1 MRLFILLLSVFL
13 TGCASMGN
21 TPTLSSWPLQQQRA
35 QALQTWTLKGQVGI
49 HTQTQGSSFSVL
61 WQQLPR
67 QSTLHFFG
75 PLGLGNALL
84 EQTPQNLTLSIGN
97 KRFTAQN
104 PETLLQEQL
113 GWPLPVTNLYF
124 WIRGIPAPNAQASW
138 QIDAQRQVLLSL
150 SQQGWY
156 IQYLHYQT
164 VKGLLLPDK
173 IYLARDN
180 LQAKIIIRQWTLD

>member
-1 MRLFILLLSVFL
+1 MRLFLLLLSIFL
-13 TGCASMGN
+13 SGCASISTG
-21 TPTLSSWPLQQQRA
+21 PLPSSWNLQQQNA

-49 HTQTQGSSFSVL
+49 HTQTQGSSFSFL
-61 WQQLPR
+61 WQQLPK
-67 QSTLHFFG
+67 QSSLHFFG

-84 EQTPQNLTLSIGN
+84 EQTPQNVNLWVGN

-104 PETLLQEQL
+104 PEALLQQQL

-124 WIRGIPAPNAQASW
+124 WIRGIPAPNAPASW
-138 QIDAQRQVLLSL
+138 QIDAQRHVLLSL
-150 SQQGWY
+150 SQQGWL

-164 VKGLLLPDK
+164 VKNLLLPDK

-180 LQAKIIIRQWTLD
+180 LQAKIIIHQWNLN